1 MTLNYFLSSLYNNEK
16 SFVDKMVH
24 GPTNMISKSVYAKE
38 YKHDRSKAILIHSG
52 FSFELSYGKTMELYY
67 DLTNNIIVRQV
78 KLDDNPQILGLVYHF
93 ADTFVGAYETKFLL
107 TLDTNK
113 DDIVFV
119 NFDSL
124 SDSEVD
130 STLTILTKEK
140 EYKYKVSNH
149 HFQER
154 VYSLSGFD
162 YELVGKSFAT
172 KRELNQAAAEY
183 KRHQGHL
190 DDGQR
195 EMDSWEEDFG
205 EWR

>member
-16 SFVDKMVH
+16 SFVDKLVH

-52 FSFELSYGKTMELYY
+52 FSFELSYDKTMELYY
-67 DLTNNIIVRQV
+67 DITNNTIVRQV
-78 KLDDNPQILGLVYHF
+78 KINDNPQVLGLTYRF
-93 ADTFVGAYETKFLL
+93 ADTFVGDYENRFLL
-107 TLDTNK
+107 SLDMNTN
-113 DDIVFV
+113 DIVFC
-119 NFDSL
+119 NFDNL
-124 SDSEVD
+124 SNPEADLA
-130 STLTILTKEK
+130 LTILIQDKEH
-140 EYKYKVSNH
+140 KYKVANH

-162 YELVGKSFAT
+162 HELVGKNFAT
-172 KRELNQAAAEY
+172 KRELNQAFAEH
-183 KRHQGHL
+183 KRHQGHIE
-190 DDGQR
+190 DGQR